1 MINENPRASL
11 PLADAAALAASDA
24 LCRLIR
30 TEIAARGGWIPFSRF
45 MELALY
51 APGLG
56 YYSGG
61 ARKFGAGGDF
71 ITAPE
76 LTPLFA
82 QTLAAQAAQVALQG
96 ASANLTTATTLS
108 GIEADVNVVLGAI
121 TQVAPGV
128 VPPQISAGIM
138 AAQVLLPLIEATVAQ
153 IQNPA
158 APVKVGAVVG
168 AMSPGQARLVLM
180 AAAQK

>member
-1 MINENPRASL
+1 MKHILRTLAVCLPVALPVTAVTVPAMLAGCASSSTVNASQAITDAGIIVNGIQGVYQSFVTL
-11 PLADAAALAASDA
+11 YPSAVSPAQQASVAKTLA
-24 LCRLIR
+24 
-30 TEIAARGGWIPFSRF
+30 
-45 MELALY
+45 
-51 APGLG
+51 
-56 YYSGG
+56 
-61 ARKFGAGGDF
+61 
-71 ITAPE
+71 
-76 LTPLFA
+76 
-82 QTLAAQAAQVALQG
+82 AAQAAQVALQG